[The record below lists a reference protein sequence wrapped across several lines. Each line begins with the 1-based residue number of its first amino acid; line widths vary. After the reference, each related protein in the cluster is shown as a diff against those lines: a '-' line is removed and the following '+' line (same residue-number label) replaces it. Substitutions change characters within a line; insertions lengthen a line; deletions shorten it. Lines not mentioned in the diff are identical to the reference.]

1 MVKLERTFE
10 PNQHQHERYQTRF
23 QYYQRLWPLMSD
35 YLREI
40 SADTH
45 RQK

>member
-1 MVKLERTFE
+1 MVKFERTFE
-10 PNQHQHERYQTRF
+10 PNLPLHEQYQTRY
-23 QYYQRLWPLMSD
+23 QYYRRLWPLTAD

-40 SADTH
+40 SSDTH